1 MKQKQKQNGFSLVEL
16 VVVIVV
22 VGLLAVAALP
32 RFLDVTDAAKKA
44 SVEGV
49 AGGFA
54 TGVLSARAQW
64 EALAR
69 PSVTIGGQDQNN
81 VNYDGVDFWLTRSK
95 DASGNDTGF
104 RDGYPWGLAGDASS
118 YPSALTDQMCVDL
131 MDNLLQNPPKV
142 GIAGSS
148 TSSDSGFKYSASA
161 NNTDA
166 KCTYIQLD
174 GNTAHQFEYEVKNGR
189 VTVTLQ

>member
-1 MKQKQKQNGFSLVEL
+1 M
-16 VVVIVV
+16 
-22 VGLLAVAALP
+22 
-32 RFLDVTDAAKKA
+32 
-44 SVEGV
+44 EGV

-148 TSSDSGFKYSASA
+148 TSSDSGFNIRHRPTIPMPNVPIFSSMATPLISLNMK
-161 NNTDA
+161 
-166 KCTYIQLD
+166 
-174 GNTAHQFEYEVKNGR
+174 
-189 VTVTLQ
+189 

>member
-1 MKQKQKQNGFSLVEL
+1 MKQNQNGFSLVEL

-44 SVEGV
+44 SIEGV

-64 EALAR
+64 EAEAR
-69 PSVTIGGQDQNN
+69 PSRNINSQEQNT

-95 DASGNDTGF
+95 DASNADTGF
-104 RDGYPWGLAGDASS
+104 RDGYPWGLAGNFAS
-118 YPSALTDQMCVDL
+118 YPASLTGQMCVDL
-131 MDNLLQNPPKV
+131 MENLLQNPPKV
-142 GIAGSS
+142 GIEGSGT
-148 TSSDSGFKYSASA
+148 TSDNGFKYSASA
-161 NNTDA
+161 DSVNA

-174 GNTAHQFEYEVKNGR
+174 GNTQHQFEYEAKNGR